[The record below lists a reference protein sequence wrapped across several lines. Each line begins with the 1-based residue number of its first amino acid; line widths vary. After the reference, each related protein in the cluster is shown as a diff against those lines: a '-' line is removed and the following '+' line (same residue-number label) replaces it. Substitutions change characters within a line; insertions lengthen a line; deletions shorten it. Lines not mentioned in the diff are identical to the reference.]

1 MYSNVRMCKNQ
12 NQFGVKKSLVLLQC
26 FHSLV
31 ISAIQNE
38 KTKMW
43 LKCRTMNRHF
53 VLFFFFCGSANVLI
67 SREKMGSK
75 GRYVCCGRVIP
86 AWLNPELPLAPPR
99 AFPGFCACREQQK
112 CSNDN
117 TGIAKL
123 LGDFLFSPI
132 CEDSSAL
139 SCPGAGCSWPQG
151 ASAGRRD
158 LLHWFAENQL
168 SEFICKKKCP
178 QLLKGRAWFQG
189 GEGLWIASFSEREI
203 GSTDLQPPIR
213 CSVGHLFLK
222 SWPIPRVSSK
232 RKWWE

>member
-1 MYSNVRMCKNQ
+1 MSECVKIKINLGLKKAWFRYSAFIAWWSVLSKM
-12 NQFGVKKSLVLLQC
+12 KKWKC
-26 FHSLV
+26 DW
-31 ISAIQNE
+31 NE
-38 KTKMW
+38 GPWTGI
-43 LKCRTMNRHF
+43 LC
-53 VLFFFFCGSANVLI
+53 FFFFCGSANVLI

-158 LLHWFAENQL
+158 LLHWFAENFLL

-189 GEGLWIASFSEREI
+189 GEGLWIASFSECEI
-203 GSTDLQPPIR
+203 CSTDLQPPIR